1 MSDKLKSDELNLK
14 EAKESSAEFEENS
27 QSESH
32 NEDLLDAN

>member
-14 EAKESSAEFEENS
+14 EVRENKTDFEENNH
-27 QSESH
+27 SH